1 MKKLRDLLNFI
12 SYLEIK
18 GSIELDFTS
27 VVYNSQKV
35 TENSLFV
42 AIKGTTVDGHHYISE
57 AISRG
62 SVIIVCEQYPELLPE
77 NITFIKVSNARKSL
91 AEVSNFWFD
100 FPAENIKFIGV
111 TGTNG
116 KTTTCFLLHS
126 FLKWYG
132 KKSAVI
138 GTTGIY
144 FGDKKIPATHTT
156 PESLELFE
164 IIRKIADTGIE
175 YVVMEVS
182 SHSLVQMRVHGINF
196 KVAIFTNLTHDH
208 LDYHKTLNNYA
219 DAKKILFD
227 NLAENSI
234 AIVNLDDPFG
244 RMMLRDCIS
253 ENKILISREK
263 IGSEFNTE
271 SKFVLIEN
279 EEISIE
285 GIKFTLR
292 FEETGKTNITAGL
305 IGKFN
310 IDNLTY
316 AVIAAKSLGFGIA
329 KLPEYLDFLQGA
341 EGRMESVRLPN
352 GSIGI
357 IDYAH
362 TPDAL
367 EKALMT
373 ISDLRKQDDEE
384 IKSRIVCVFG
394 CGGDRDKA
402 KRPLMGNL
410 AGKIAD
416 FVIITSDNPRNENPI
431 EIIDEIFAGIDDK
444 EKNKAI
450 IESDRRK
457 AIILAYSICKPKDII
472 LIAGKG
478 HEDYQIIGNEKYFFK
493 DKDELLKIAETK

>member
-18 GSIELDFTS
+18 GSIESDFSS

-35 TENSLFV
+35 TANSLFV
-42 AIKGTTVDGHHYISE
+42 AIRGTTVDGHNYISE

-62 SVIIVCEQYPELLPE
+62 SIIIVCEEYPELMPE

-116 KTTTCFLLHS
+116 KTTTCFLIHS
-126 FLKWYG
+126 FLKWYD

-196 KVAIFTNLTHDH
+196 KVAVFTNLTHDH
-208 LDYHKTLNNYA
+208 LDYHKTLDNYA
-219 DAKKILFD
+219 DAKKILFN
-227 NLAENSI
+227 NLSEDTI
-234 AIVNLDDPFG
+234 AIVNSDDPFG
-244 RMMLRDCIS
+244 RMMLTDCIS
-253 ENKILISREK
+253 DKKILISREK
-263 IGSEFNTE
+263 TGPEFNSE
-271 SKFVLIEN
+271 SKFVLIES

-292 FEETGKTNITAGL
+292 FEETSKLKIAAGL

-341 EGRMESVRLPN
+341 EGRMESVKLPN
-352 GSIGI
+352 GAIGI

-373 ISDLRKQDDEE
+373 ISELRMQNYE
-384 IKSRIVCVFG
+384 IKTKIVCVFG

-402 KRPLMGNL
+402 KRPLMGKI

-416 FVIITSDNPRNENPI
+416 FVLITSDNPRKENPL
-431 EIIDEIFAGIDDK
+431 EIINDIYSGIDDK
-444 EKNKAI
+444 EKNKTI
-450 IESDRRK
+450 IEADRRK
-457 AIILAYSICKPKDII
+457 AISLAYSISKPKDII

-493 DKDELLKIAETK
+493 DKDELLKIAETN